1 MQVTI
6 NVPDNLSQ
14 AMLNYY
20 IQEFE
25 DKLNKVA
32 QENKTPSKWEKMV
45 QRIESKAFDL
55 GDYTQSFNQDRQDFR
70 ESFVFKS
77 EQE

>member
-32 QENKTPSKWEKMV
+32 QENKTLSK
-45 QRIESKAFDL
+45 
-55 GDYTQSFNQDRQDFR
+55 
-70 ESFVFKS
+70 
-77 EQE
+77 